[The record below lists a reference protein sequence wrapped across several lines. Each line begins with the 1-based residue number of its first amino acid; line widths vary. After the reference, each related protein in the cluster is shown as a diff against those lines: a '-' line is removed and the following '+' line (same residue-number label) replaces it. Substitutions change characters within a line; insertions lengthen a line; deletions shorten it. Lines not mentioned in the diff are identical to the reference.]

1 MNKKFAVCALSCVP
15 IRREFRDAS
24 EMVSQMLFGDTCECL
39 SISENEKWVFIR
51 TTYDAYE
58 GWVDAKQLVQVDE
71 EYVLKLEQAPYVYVS
86 SLYGLVKSETKFI
99 PLLMGSRLPFYKNG
113 ILTIG
118 DEPLI
123 FEGEYGV
130 ARPFDAVELERMAY
144 LYMGAPYL
152 WGGKSPFGLDC
163 SGYMQQL
170 FRMFGVQLP
179 RDAYQQEELGLNVP
193 FEYAQQGDLAFFK
206 NPEGRVVHVGLV
218 LKGNKIIHASG
229 QVRIDHL
236 DETGII
242 HSDQKIYTHR
252 LASIKRINA

>member
-1 MNKKFAVCALSCVP
+1 MDKKFAVCALSCVP

-39 SISENEKWVFIR
+39 SVSENQKWVFVR
-51 TTYDAYE
+51 TTFDAYE
-58 GWVDAKQLVQVDE
+58 GWVDAKQLIEVE
-71 EYVLKLEQAPYVYVS
+71 EAYVLKLLESPYVYVK

-113 ILTIG
+113 ILAIG

-130 ARPFDAVELERMAY
+130 TQPFDANALEKVAY

-152 WGGKSPFGLDC
+152 WGGKSPFGIDC

-170 FRMFGVQLP
+170 FRMFGVALP
-179 RDAYQQEELGLNVP
+179 RDAYQQEQLGILVP
-193 FEYAQQGDLAFFK
+193 FEYTQPGDLAFFK
-206 NPEGRVVHVGLV
+206 NPEGRIVHVGLV

-229 QVRIDHL
+229 QVRIDVL

-242 HSDQKIYTHR
+242 HSEQKIYTHR
-252 LASIKRINA
+252 LASIKRMHT